1 MNIKHQK
8 LSRCVVVA
16 DNTRDAGLIPGSGR
30 SPGVGSGNPLQY
42 SCLENSLDREAW
54 WATVHGIAKNP
65 TRLSM
70 SHQSIRMLPSTW
82 YILNT
87 CYLLLLLLIQSA
99 PRNHEVQSE
108 GLAEGNQLVS
118 GRSNTQTHVSFLQTQ
133 ESQPRH
139 PSLALFVNSSLK
151 HKGVLGASTGLP
163 WWLRQ

>member
-16 DNTRDAGLIPGSGR
+16 DNTRDVGLIPGSGR

-99 PRNHEVQSE
+99 PRNHEV
-108 GLAEGNQLVS
+108 
-118 GRSNTQTHVSFLQTQ
+118 
-133 ESQPRH
+133 
-139 PSLALFVNSSLK
+139 
-151 HKGVLGASTGLP
+151 
-163 WWLRQ
+163 